1 MEIDSNITINR
12 IYLLTE
18 TQQKF
23 DKLALSQGLTKVEN
37 NREFKDK
44 TGGGLMI
51 VFNIEIEKLK
61 TQQKDIL
68 YTKCQIFNLELK
80 ILLVYFSAG
89 NSEEDKQRDGLIRK
103 ECEKLIQNCT
113 DSEKLIVFGDFN
125 GHIGFS
131 L

>member
-1 MEIDSNITINR
+1 
-12 IYLLTE
+12 
-18 TQQKF
+18 
-23 DKLALSQGLTKVEN
+23 
-37 NREFKDK
+37 
-44 TGGGLMI
+44 MI
-51 VFNIEIEKLK
+51 VFNIEIEELK
-61 TQQKDIL
+61 TQQKNIL

-113 DSEKLIVFGDFN
+113 DSEKLIVLGDFN